1 MPVPCPSRSSIRPA
15 LAAPALA
22 AAILLGGCSIFRGS
36 FGSGG
41 TARLESVQTTAK
53 LEARLDTSAYLEAGE
68 YAADIYMTDLSPGDL
83 LPQADLRGTWG
94 QFIHIHLFIEPSA
107 GDTPISRDACSAI
120 VRHLVISD
128 GQIGLYGG
136 GGFLQPSG
144 KPGDPSLGGSLA
156 DATMKPITGT
166 AGFVD
171 RLGSSVFS
179 GSVGGKRD
187 AVEAE
192 RLRKGLQSLLLRL
205 PRGPQTGMA
214 PAPISAPHSPA
225 TP

>member
-1 MPVPCPSRSSIRPA
+1 MPVPRSSFQFIRPVH
-15 LAAPALA
+15 
-22 AAILLGGCSIFRGS
+22 ILPLSVVMLGLGGCSLFRAS
-36 FGSGG
+36 VGSGG

-53 LEARLDTSAYLEAGE
+53 LEARLPTSAYFESGE

-83 LPQADLRGTWG
+83 LPQADLKGTWG
-94 QFIHIHLFIEPSA
+94 QFIHVHLFIEPSA
-107 GDTPISRDACSAI
+107 GDTPISRDACTTI

-136 GGFLQPSG
+136 GGFMQPSG
-144 KPGDPSLGGSLA
+144 KPGDSSLGGSLG

-179 GSVGGKRD
+179 GSVGGRRD
-187 AVEAE
+187 AAEAE

-214 PAPISAPHSPA
+214 PAPSSP
-225 TP
+225 PKP